1 MVKRDKK
8 WIVCALVLALLL
20 FAVACGQTEA
30 NGGGDGMLEN
40 ENGTDAGIQ
49 DEALVDFY
57 LGVIKDLYEEDSAL
71 NDGVEVIAVDLS
83 NVTNLSEEE
92 KEALLEK
99 VAGEYSV
106 ETKAATYEE
115 LVSEGAIL
123 NPDEFP
129 EFEKGL
135 LFSFDD
141 FEAEGDTIKFT
152 IGKWR
157 TALGAY
163 FFTDCEAVKGENG
176 NWTYTQGA
184 FAIS

>member
-40 ENGTDAGIQ
+40 ENGTDVGIK

-92 KEALLEK
+92 KDGSDEK
-99 VAGEYSV
+99 NSSLYTG
-106 ETKAATYEE
+106 
-115 LVSEGAIL
+115 
-123 NPDEFP
+123 
-129 EFEKGL
+129 
-135 LFSFDD
+135 
-141 FEAEGDTIKFT
+141 
-152 IGKWR
+152 GKNR
-157 TALGAY
+157 
-163 FFTDCEAVKGENG
+163 F
-176 NWTYTQGA
+176 
-184 FAIS
+184 

>member
-20 FAVACGQTEA
+20 FAAACGQTEA

-92 KEALLEK
+92 KDGSDEK
-99 VAGEYSV
+99 NSSLYTG
-106 ETKAATYEE
+106 
-115 LVSEGAIL
+115 
-123 NPDEFP
+123 
-129 EFEKGL
+129 
-135 LFSFDD
+135 
-141 FEAEGDTIKFT
+141 
-152 IGKWR
+152 GKNR
-157 TALGAY
+157 
-163 FFTDCEAVKGENG
+163 F
-176 NWTYTQGA
+176 
-184 FAIS
+184 